1 MEAFKVSP
9 HLEEIMG
16 TYPDA
21 KLIHKVANNGSESA
35 RIALARLWLSEG
47 IPYAFKNCPGVYEEM
62 RSWMGSRLSINPKEI
77 SISGSARLGQSLAP
91 QKLGKK
97 FDEKSDLDIFIVSH
111 DLFERLK
118 EDYNKWAYDF
128 ESGALEDKK
137 NIYWKDNLDKGQKN
151 IYRGFIDSHYI
162 PSFEIYKTVRGIQQT
177 MYLLTEK
184 LKITPHAPTVQKAS
198 VRCYKSWND
207 YVNQVTLNLK
217 Q

>member
-1 MEAFKVSP
+1 MKNYILEKVMEALKVSP

-21 KLIHKVANNGSESA
+21 KLIHKVAINGSESA

-47 IPYAFKNCPGVYEEM
+47 IPYAFKDCPGVYEEM
-62 RSWMGSRLSINPKEI
+62 RSWTGSRLSINPKEI

-118 EDYNKWAYDF
+118 EDYNKRAYDF

-137 NIYWKDNLDKGQKN
+137 IYIGKTISIKVKK
-151 IYRGFIDSHYI
+151 IYIEVLSTHIIYQVLKYI
-162 PSFEIYKTVRGIQQT
+162 KRCEVFSKPCIY
-177 MYLLTEK
+177 
-184 LKITPHAPTVQKAS
+184 
-198 VRCYKSWND
+198 
-207 YVNQVTLNLK
+207 
-217 Q
+217 